1 MLENI
6 NNILKIDISPEM
18 SIYNTLKNHSYSLGG
33 ALSEYIDNSLQS
45 FIDNKKELNADK
57 LNITITIDDKDTN
70 NRKIFIEDNAG
81 GISHTDLERAM
92 KPAYKPQKQNLNE
105 FGIGMKAASL
115 WIGRKWTLLNSYLQ
129 RVDKSKSEQI
139 IFDLDELIQNND
151 TTVPISY
158 VDSDTNKHGVTIV
171 IEKLNRDFDREIIE
185 DAFCSLIENYQLF
198 IYRDKILELNLN
210 STKYNDLNI
219 TSEEDVSIPNVLKS
233 RKMITKGKK
242 SFWMGSEIK
251 EWKQNVDF
259 IFNNK
264 RVTGFVMCREPSTQ
278 KNPGLKYFREK
289 RLIKGTTRDWNRP
302 IYLLKT
308 PNKHDSLR
316 FYAELHLDK
325 QDISNNKDKLD
336 MNEKK
341 FLELFLS

>member
-251 EWKQNVDF
+251 EWKQNVG
-259 IFNNK
+259 N
-264 RVTGFVMCREPSTQ
+264 
-278 KNPGLKYFREK
+278 L
-289 RLIKGTTRDWNRP
+289 
-302 IYLLKT
+302 
-308 PNKHDSLR
+308 
-316 FYAELHLDK
+316 
-325 QDISNNKDKLD
+325 
-336 MNEKK
+336 
-341 FLELFLS
+341 